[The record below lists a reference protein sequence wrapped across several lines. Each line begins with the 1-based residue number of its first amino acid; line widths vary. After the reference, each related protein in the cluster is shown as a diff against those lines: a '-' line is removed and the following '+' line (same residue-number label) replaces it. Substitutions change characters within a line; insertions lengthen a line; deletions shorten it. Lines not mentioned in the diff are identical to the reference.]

1 MEENKEYTV
10 GLLMINTTLF
20 VATTLAMAV
29 MGGQTYKADKNRGSQ
44 LTGNR
49 FGKQGTERKIAER
62 ITELRNRTD
71 RTERNAQET
80 GLRNT

>member
-29 MGGQTYKADKNRGSQ
+29 MGGQTY
-44 LTGNR
+44 TV
-49 FGKQGTERKIAER
+49 
-62 ITELRNRTD
+62 
-71 RTERNAQET
+71 
-80 GLRNT
+80 

>member
-29 MGGQTYKADKNRGSQ
+29 MGGRTYTYSRQTGGSQ

-49 FGKQGTERKIAER
+49 FEKQGTERKIAER

-71 RTERNAQET
+71 RTEKNPKET
-80 GLRNT
+80 RLR